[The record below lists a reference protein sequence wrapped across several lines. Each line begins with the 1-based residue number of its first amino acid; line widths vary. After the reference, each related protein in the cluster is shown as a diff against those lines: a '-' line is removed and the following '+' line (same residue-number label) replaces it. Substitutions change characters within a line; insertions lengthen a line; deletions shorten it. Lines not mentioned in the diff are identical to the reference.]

1 MRIHDRHVEFVVGG
15 GAQAAPIQ
23 LQAVAAV
30 PGASAAAPAVPKAT
44 AGNYSIG
51 QKCQEVF
58 GRLVARVSSSGT
70 SPAAARE
77 VLAMVTQL
85 ETGAAAALDKGTLE
99 CVAPH
104 PSAQFATVMR
114 PPQPGPGSSARAK
127 GAYG

>member
-1 MRIHDRHVEFVVGG
+1 VRIHHRHVEFVVGD

-23 LQAVAAV
+23 LQAPAAV
-30 PGASAAAPAVPKAT
+30 PSASAAAPVVPET
-44 AGNYSIG
+44 TDSNYSVG
-51 QKCQEVF
+51 QRCQEVF
-58 GRLVARVSSSGT
+58 DRLVARVSSSGT

-85 ETGAAAALDKGTLE
+85 ETDTTTTLDKGTLE
-99 CVAPH
+99 CVAFH

-114 PPQPGPGSSARAK
+114 PPQPGPGSSARGQ